1 MIELQ
6 IRTRLQHAWATA
18 VETMGIFIDHSLK
31 SSQGPQDWLDFFS
44 LVGNAFAYI
53 EGSPTLSKYDY
64 LSKNEVFS
72 KIKNDANRLQVVT
85 QLESFSQVISNVE
98 TDKRQG
104 SLHLIVLDI
113 TNKEVRIRTFPK
125 ASVEL
130 ASAEYIKE
138 EATISELNRKQVV
151 LVSSS
156 SIDTL
161 KKAYPSYFL
170 DTQEFIKTLKEI
182 IK

>member
-72 KIKNDANRLQVVT
+72 KIKNDANRL
-85 QLESFSQVISNVE
+85 
-98 TDKRQG
+98 
-104 SLHLIVLDI
+104 
-113 TNKEVRIRTFPK
+113 
-125 ASVEL
+125 
-130 ASAEYIKE
+130 
-138 EATISELNRKQVV
+138 
-151 LVSSS
+151 
-156 SIDTL
+156 
-161 KKAYPSYFL
+161 
-170 DTQEFIKTLKEI
+170 
-182 IK
+182 